1 MKKGICFMMA
11 AALCAVLLT
20 ACGNDSRQSDN
31 ANAQD
36 QSGSSNTVESSRAEN
51 QDNGVI
57 TGTEEPLETTN
68 AADSGQVAESTE
80 NGQAVSQ
87 ILSERNNMASES
99 AAQIGN
105 VTAGTE
111 YEEDFLIDN
120 VLIFNDTGEY
130 ADVEELHYHIYVP
143 DSYDGSRPYALYIT
157 LPGYGAYYFQGVA
170 VNLKME
176 HFAKEARKYNEEMI
190 IVAPQPNDWG
200 ETSKRQTIGLTEY
213 MLAAYNIDPDMVYI
227 SGYSGGGETL
237 SLAVSEKPELYTAA
251 LHVSSKWDGDLD
263 KVAEEGIPVYFAIG
277 ENDEY
282 YGSESARNAYGE
294 LVTLYERAGVSR
306 EAIDNLA
313 VLDVKDRSYFSD
325 RGMSNQHGGGGLFAE
340 DKAIMGWLFG
350 VHDI

>member
-1 MKKGICFMMA
+1 MSE
-11 AALCAVLLT
+11 
-20 ACGNDSRQSDN
+20 GNCMD
-31 ANAQD
+31 
-36 QSGSSNTVESSRAEN
+36 
-51 QDNGVI
+51 
-57 TGTEEPLETTN
+57 P
-68 AADSGQVAESTE
+68 
-80 NGQAVSQ
+80 
-87 ILSERNNMASES
+87 ER

-120 VLIFNDTGEY
+120 VLFFNDAGEY
-130 ADVEELHYHIYVP
+130 AAVEELHYHIYVP

-176 HFAKEARKYNEEMI
+176 HFAKEAKKYNEEMI
-190 IVAPQPNDWG
+190 IVAPQPGDWG

-237 SLAVSEKPELYTAA
+237 SLAVSERPELYTAA

-263 KVAEEGIPVYFAIG
+263 KVAEAGTPVYFAIG
-277 ENDEY
+277 ESDEY
-282 YGSESARNAYGE
+282 YGSEPAKTAYEE

-306 EAIDNLA
+306 EAINGLA

-325 RGMSNQHGGGGLFAE
+325 RGMSNQHGGGGLFADYGMAFRNTQYLSAFLHGGGC
-340 DKAIMGWLFG
+340 DK
-350 VHDI
+350 